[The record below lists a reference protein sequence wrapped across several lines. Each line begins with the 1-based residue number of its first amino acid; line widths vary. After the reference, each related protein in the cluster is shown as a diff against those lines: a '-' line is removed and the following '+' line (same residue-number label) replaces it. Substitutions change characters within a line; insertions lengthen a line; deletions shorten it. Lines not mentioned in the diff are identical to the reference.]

1 MNLLWHLLVV
11 SDLNVNYLQ
20 PTRPVE
26 GTNDLWHLGAVLTH
40 TVIAKSSLDVQTRWR
55 KSKKYMERIKD
66 ELPLMGEECIR
77 ARMDK

>member
-1 MNLLWHLLVV
+1 M
-11 SDLNVNYLQ
+11 
-20 PTRPVE
+20 
-26 GTNDLWHLGAVLTH
+26 TH